1 MFWDK
6 LPDLNY
12 RTKLYVSAKTNLKET
27 ACTTVLGKYGDLVI
41 FNTGRLYGSDYL
53 MGLTS
58 FTNEVLPNFAE
69 RESLPVELV
78 TRHWEYLKSRF
89 FLEMPE
95 LSGVTDITTLERSV
109 VAKGDS
115 DIDQIN
121 SGLHQRS
128 PYYLDRKGNYISA
141 LGTKITTVPQLAKK
155 IVDLISA
162 D

>member
-1 MFWDK
+1 
-6 LPDLNY
+6 
-12 RTKLYVSAKTNLKET
+12 
-27 ACTTVLGKYGDLVI
+27 
-41 FNTGRLYGSDYL
+41 
-53 MGLTS
+53 
-58 FTNEVLPNFAE
+58 
-69 RESLPVELV
+69 
-78 TRHWEYLKSRF
+78 
-89 FLEMPE
+89 MPE

-155 IVDLISA
+155 IVDWISA
-162 D
+162 DGFK